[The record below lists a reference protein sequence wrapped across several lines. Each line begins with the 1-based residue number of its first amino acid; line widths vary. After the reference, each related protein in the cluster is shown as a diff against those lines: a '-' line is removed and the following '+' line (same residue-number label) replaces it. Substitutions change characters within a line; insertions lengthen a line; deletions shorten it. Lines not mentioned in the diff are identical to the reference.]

1 MQSVIEAKDGNVL
14 GFTTV
19 YLEGER
25 NLVRNQETNLGN
37 LTADSAVAA
46 LENALGNDGSFI
58 VGIKNGGGI
67 RAQIGSVEV
76 GSGDKN
82 PPLANPDAGKPAG
95 GVSQLDVENSL
106 RFNNGLMAFDTT
118 PEGLKAIL
126 EHGVAVLGGQGRFP
140 QVGGVS
146 FAYDPDL
153 SAGSRI
159 TTIGLIDAE
168 GNLLARIFENG
179 AFAPNAPETITMVTS
194 NFQANG
200 GDGYPIKANGENFRF
215 LLNDG
220 TLSAP
225 VDEALTFT
233 AAGVVPANILGEQQA
248 LAEYLQANF
257 ATPEAAYDVADT
269 AISLD
274 TRIQNLNFRDDAV
287 LAGETIL
294 GTVGKD
300 NLVGTIGD
308 DTIDAGDSTDRVS
321 GGDGN
326 DTIFG
331 GEGLNLLNGDAGDDT
346 ITGGSG
352 KDVIYGGDGDD
363 TLIGGDGNNL
373 LDGGEGDD
381 TITGGTGNDVI
392 RGGDGIDT
400 VDYSAAGSSIVLNL
414 QRATSTSSTEG
425 ADRVAGIENAIGGDF
440 DDTIVGNTAVNVLD
454 GGAGND
460 TLSGGWASDILTGG
474 EGDDTF
480 LFNTGIGGAS
490 GFDTITDFT
499 SGEDTIALGQNIFR
513 NAGPIGELDGD
524 AFTIGTSATTLLH
537 RIIFDDATGELFYD
551 RDGTGAGAAVKFAVL
566 EPGLE
571 LSNADFTIV

>member
-1 MQSVIEAKDGNVL
+1 V
-14 GFTTV
+14 
-19 YLEGER
+19 
-25 NLVRNQETNLGN
+25 
-37 LTADSAVAA
+37 
-46 LENALGNDGSFI
+46 
-58 VGIKNGGGI
+58 
-67 RAQIGSVEV
+67 
-76 GSGDKN
+76 SGDKL
-82 PPLANPDAGKPAG
+82 PPAANARVGKEAGEI
-95 GVSQLDVENSL
+95 SQLDIENSL

-118 PEGLKAIL
+118 AQGLKAIL
-126 EHGVAVLGGQGRFP
+126 EHGVALLGSQGRFP

-153 SAGSRI
+153 PAGSRI
-159 TTIGLIDAE
+159 TTIGLIDE
-168 GNLLARIFENG
+168 DGTVVARIYENG
-179 AFAPNAPETITMVTS
+179 AFAPVVPAKITMVTS

-225 VDEALTFT
+225 VDEALNFT

-248 LAEYLQANF
+248 LAEYLEANF
-257 ATPEAAYDVADT
+257 GTPETAYSQADT
-269 AISLD
+269 AIALD
-274 TRIQNLNFRDDAV
+274 TRIQNLDVRTDEV
-287 LAGETIL
+287 LEEAIT
-294 GTVGKD
+294 GTAGKD
-300 NLVGTIGD
+300 NLVGTAAAD
-308 DTIDAGDSTDRVS
+308 LIDAGDSTDRVS

-326 DTIFG
+326 DIILG
-331 GEGLNLLNGDAGDDT
+331 GEGLNLLNGDAGDD
-346 ITGGSG
+346 IIIGGSG
-352 KDVIYGGDGDD
+352 KDVVYGGEGND
-363 TLIGGDGNNL
+363 LIDGGDGNNNI

-392 RGGDGIDT
+392 RGGAGIDT
-400 VDYSAAGSSIVLNL
+400 VDYSGAGSSIVLNL
-414 QRATSTSSTEG
+414 QLALSTSSTEG
-425 ADRVAGIENAIGGDF
+425 TDRVAGIENAIGGDF
-440 DDTIVGNTAVNVLD
+440 DDTIVGNTAANVID

-460 TLSGGWASDILTGG
+460 TLSGGWSSDILTGG

-513 NAGPIGELDGD
+513 NAGPIGELEGD